1 MSGEAARERDTL
13 LITEIFLSLQGESRS
28 VGWPTTFIRLTGCP
42 LRCHYCDTEYAF
54 QGGERITIDTILQ
67 QVENNGAR
75 HVTVTGGEPLVQKEV
90 YPLMKQLCDVGYK
103 VSVETGGMV
112 DISEVDSRV
121 ERVVDLKTPASG
133 EVEQNHWDNLNRL
146 TKQDQLKVV
155 IQGRA
160 DYEWFL
166 PILKQYQ
173 LDQRC
178 EVLLS
183 PVQGVLEPSLL
194 AEWILQDKLN
204 VRFQLQ
210 LHKILWGN
218 ETGR

>member
-1 MSGEAARERDTL
+1 VSGEAARERDTL

-54 QGGERITIDTILQ
+54 QGGERITIDTVLQ
-67 QVENNGAR
+67 QVANNGVR

-133 EVEQNHWDNLNRL
+133 EVEQNHWDNLNLL

-166 PILKQYQ
+166 PILKQHQ

>member
-54 QGGERITIDTILQ
+54 QGGERITIDTVLQ
-67 QVENNGAR
+67 QVANNGVR

-166 PILKQYQ
+166 PILKQHQ

>member
-90 YPLMKQLCDVGYK
+90 YPLMKQLCDAGYK

-155 IQGRA
+155 IQDRA
-160 DYEWFL
+160 DYEGFL

>member
-54 QGGERITIDTILQ
+54 QGGERITIDTVLQ
-67 QVENNGAR
+67 QVANNGVR

-155 IQGRA
+155 IQDRA